1 MRPNLVLNEDDK
13 KRRFRKYKNP
23 EELNTTDQCGTL
35 TNNQKRQLMG
45 SLPKTK
51 KSKNSSSTISE
62 KTDSDL
68 RASLI
73 LLLLSPTQEGFLYL
87 HPMFRK
93 LTLISERLR
102 AS

>member
-23 EELNTTDQCGTL
+23 EELTATDQCGTL

-62 KTDSDL
+62 KTDSDFGENEG
-68 RASLI
+68 
-73 LLLLSPTQEGFLYL
+73 LLKRDSCTF
-87 HPMFRK
+87 
-93 LTLISERLR
+93 I
-102 AS
+102 